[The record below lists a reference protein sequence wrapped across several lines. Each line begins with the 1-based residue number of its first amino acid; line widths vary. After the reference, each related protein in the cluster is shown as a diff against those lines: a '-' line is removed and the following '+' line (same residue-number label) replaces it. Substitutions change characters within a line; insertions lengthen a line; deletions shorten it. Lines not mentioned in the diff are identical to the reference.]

1 MFYLLLVGI
10 LFSFVCFPLQCAFF
24 SHFILYYN
32 IVILYLFFFL
42 LIISVL
48 RPLHTE
54 SEVFACKKINTTFRC
69 VNHACAPPPKNW
81 IWFVF
86 FFFFCIRSM
95 HFDRQRW
102 RIRKNGKPHSN
113 ILDSMCNDLFDLH
126 LSDAFIQSDLQLHS
140 GYTFLLLSVFP
151 GNRTHNL
158 LRCWRNA
165 LPLSHTGTVLVL
177 HLKLHEYYK
186 CYFDK

>member
-10 LFSFVCFPLQCAFF
+10 LFSIRFHLYVFHCNVHFF
-24 SHFILYYN
+24 LILYYN

-42 LIISVL
+42 LISVL

-86 FFFFCIRSM
+86 FFFFASVACILIGKDDEYEKM
-95 HFDRQRW
+95 EN
-102 RIRKNGKPHSN
+102 RIRTFWTRCA
-113 ILDSMCNDLFDLH
+113 M
-126 LSDAFIQSDLQLHS
+126 
-140 GYTFLLLSVFP
+140 TFLIYIYQTLLSKATYNCIQVIHF
-151 GNRTHNL
+151 
-158 LRCWRNA
+158 
-165 LPLSHTGTVLVL
+165 
-177 HLKLHEYYK
+177 YY
-186 CYFDK
+186 